1 VAAIATIYNA
11 VINDHLD
18 KGSSKADALA
28 AGFGASSLMLAI
40 TCAAGVALGVLM
52 VRHRPPNTD
61 AVHRAA
67 AAAAPLHTIPTQPTA
82 QS

>member
-1 VAAIATIYNA
+1 
-11 VINDHLD
+11 
-18 KGSSKADALA
+18 
-28 AGFGASSLMLAI
+28 MLAI

-52 VRHRPPNTD
+52 VRHRPPKTD
-61 AVHRAA
+61 AVDRVA